1 MNFTFTITSY
11 TQNNI
16 MAAIKNYYKFHGTP
30 NVKRHLGIKK
40 DHLKN
45 IYEQM
50 TNGHKYKNIE
60 EMFINFNREKGT
72 NRKLKIKK
80 KKYKRVILLL
90 LSYNNKLIVF

>member
-16 MAAIKNYYKFHGTP
+16 MEAIKNYYKFHGTH

-50 TNGHKYKNIE
+50 KNGQKYKNIE
-60 EMFINFNREKGT
+60 DMFINFNREEGT
-72 NRKLKIKK
+72 NRKLNIKK